1 MHLISQV
8 IFLSDGHHNL
18 KLLIFRDF
26 SPTVSLSILFPNSLG
41 IPGLSVLGFLKDT
54 FYI

>member
-8 IFLSDGHHNL
+8 IFLSDGNHTL
-18 KLLIFRDF
+18 KLLGFWGF
-26 SPTVSLSILFPNSLG
+26 SPMVSLSILFPNSLE
-41 IPGLSVLGFLKDT
+41 IPGLSVLGLKDT